1 MCCPSKGAL
10 LSDESPP
17 TWSIRH
23 EAAADAPLVEALN
36 ADSFG
41 PGRFAKS
48 AYRLREGV
56 AMVADLAFV
65 AVDEGVL
72 RGSVRFWPIAV
83 GGAPALL
90 LGPLAVETERRGR
103 GMGIAL
109 MRTGIEAA
117 RAQGWGAI
125 LLVGDEP
132 YYARVGF
139 SRIPPGQVIFPGPVD
154 PNRLL
159 WLALKE
165 DVVLGGPICR
175 AALSAPVCA
184 AGTALG

>member
-1 MCCPSKGAL
+1 VSVEPSPL
-10 LSDESPP
+10 W
-17 TWSIRH
+17 TIRR
-23 EAAADAPLVEALN
+23 EAPADASLVEALN

-65 AVDEGVL
+65 AMDEGAL
-72 RGSVRFWPIAV
+72 RGSVRFWPVAV
-83 GGAPALL
+83 GGQAALL
-90 LGPLAVETERRGR
+90 LGPLAVETGRRGR

-109 MRTGIEAA
+109 MRAGLAA
-117 RAQGWGAI
+117 AKAADWGAV

-139 SRIPPGQVIFPGPVD
+139 ARIPPGKVLFPGPVD
-154 PNRLL
+154 PDRLL
-159 WLALKE
+159 WLALK
-165 DVVLGGPICR
+165 DGAGLCGPICR
-175 AALSAPVCA
+175 S
-184 AGTALG
+184 

>member
-1 MCCPSKGAL
+1 
-10 LSDESPP
+10 
-17 TWSIRH
+17 
-23 EAAADAPLVEALN
+23 LVEALN

-65 AVDEGVL
+65 AMDEGAL
-72 RGSVRFWPIAV
+72 RGSVRFWPVAV
-83 GGAPALL
+83 GGQAALL
-90 LGPLAVETERRGR
+90 LGPLAVETGRRGR

-109 MRTGIEAA
+109 MRAGLAA
-117 RAQGWGAI
+117 AKAADWGAV

-139 SRIPPGQVIFPGPVD
+139 ARIPPGKVLFPGPVD
-154 PNRLL
+154 PDRLL
-159 WLALKE
+159 WLALK
-165 DVVLGGPICR
+165 DGAGLCGPICR
-175 AALSAPVCA
+175 S
-184 AGTALG
+184 